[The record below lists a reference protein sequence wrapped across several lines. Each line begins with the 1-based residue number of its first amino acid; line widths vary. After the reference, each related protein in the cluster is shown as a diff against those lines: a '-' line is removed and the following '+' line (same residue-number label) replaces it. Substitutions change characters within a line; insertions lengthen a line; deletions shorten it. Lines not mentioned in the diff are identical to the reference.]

1 MNLEIQRPCLAADV
15 MTPWPVT
22 IRPDAPVSVAIALM
36 IRHRIRHLP
45 VVDRR
50 RNVLGMLAESDLL
63 AAIGDLTSYYVNR
76 HQLTEPELL
85 ISDVTTVPVL
95 VVGPHVP
102 LDKIAR
108 TLADHRLTAIPVVD
122 GFGSLLGVVSYV
134 DVLRALAA
142 M

>member
-1 MNLEIQRPCLAADV
+1 MNTIEIRPSLAADV

-50 RNVLGMLAESDLL
+50 RNVLGMLSETDLL
-63 AAIGDLTSYYVNR
+63 AAVGELTSYYVNR
-76 HQLTEPELL
+76 HQLTEPELVV
-85 ISDVTTVPVL
+85 SDVTTGPVL

-108 TLADHRLTAIPVVD
+108 TMVEHRLTAIPIVD

-134 DVLRALAA
+134 DVLRALA